1 MGLGLGLRMKWDRLN
16 RYGYLRRTSDYR
28 AALMRNKP
36 LLTYVGWLGHQN
48 IGDEALYLSFRD
60 ELFKD
65 ALMLPHD
72 DFSALRYLSGLASER
87 LTLLGGGTLINVD
100 PYLHALENTR
110 ARGERYAVWGTGVA
124 DLEYWSR
131 HPGHA
136 DRGNSARWLDVLRD
150 ARYIGVRGPRSA
162 AWLTENGINGV
173 EVIGDPALSIRAAP
187 KNTHP
192 DIRTLGINLGSHDPV
207 SGGGES
213 VFDSTLTLIRHALRQ
228 GYKVQYFAL
237 HSLDAEIGLAL
248 KAEVTSAGF
257 ELLPFSASVEETMRQ
272 LAGFD
277 YVVGQRLHATILAC
291 VQGVPNLSLS
301 YQPKCLDFLE
311 SINMPELALPT
322 EDISSTGLIERFE
335 WLVQAET
342 VVRNSIV
349 SECNQFRTLQQQN
362 ASTLLTR
369 CNSPDLEGAAS

>member
-1 MGLGLGLRMKWDRLN
+1 MGLGLGLRVKWDRLN
-16 RYGYLRRTSDYR
+16 RYGYLRRTTDYR
-28 AALMRNKP
+28 AALLRKKP
-36 LLTYVGWLGHQN
+36 LLTYIGWLGHQN

-65 ALMLPHD
+65 ALVLPHD

-87 LTLLGGGTLINVD
+87 LTILGGGTLINVD
-100 PYLHALENTR
+100 PYLHVLERAR

-124 DLEYWSR
+124 DLDYWSR
-131 HPGHA
+131 HPQHG
-136 DRGNSARWLDVLRD
+136 DRGNSERWLDVLRD

-162 AWLTENGINGV
+162 AWLAENGIDGV
-173 EVIGDPALSIRAAP
+173 EVIGDPALSIRPAP
-187 KNTHP
+187 ENVHAGV
-192 DIRTLGINLGSHDPV
+192 RTLGINLGSHDPV

-237 HSLDAEIGLAL
+237 HDLDAEIGQAL

-257 ELLPFSASVEETMRQ
+257 ELLPFNASVDETMQQ

-291 VQGVPNLSLS
+291 AQGVPNLSLS

-311 SINMPELALPT
+311 SINLPELALPT
-322 EDISSTGLIERFE
+322 EEISSSGLIERFE

-342 VVRNSIV
+342 AVRSSIV
-349 SECNQFRTLQQQN
+349 SECNRFRTLQRHS
-362 ASTLLTR
+362 ASTLLAR
-369 CNSPDLEGAAS
+369 CNSSNLEGAA